1 VGPLQILAALCDGCA
16 EARNAAAARM
26 QEIMRHLRDLPR
38 AVCGLLASILADNPD
53 QCEAAD
59 ETLVSAVAGLLQAGP
74 EVSGWM
80 VLRHVLI
87 NA

>member
-1 VGPLQILAALCDGCA
+1 VGQLQILAALCDGCA
-16 EARNAAAARM
+16 EARNAAAGRM

-59 ETLVSAVAGLLQAGP
+59 ETLVGSVAGLLQAGP

-80 VLRHVLI
+80 VLRRVLI